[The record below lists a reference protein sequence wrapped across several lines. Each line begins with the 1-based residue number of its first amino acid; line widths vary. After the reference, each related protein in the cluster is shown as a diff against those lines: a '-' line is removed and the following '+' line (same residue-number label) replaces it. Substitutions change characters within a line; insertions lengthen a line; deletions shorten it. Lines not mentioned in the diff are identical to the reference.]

1 MRWNSI
7 WRETVASSVCH
18 RILSGRYDCT
28 YGLPLFHAKSCFI
41 SPHFLCSKSRIKISI
56 HTTEQRR
63 EKSAHFIS
71 SFPFRLPTVTRI
83 IQRIKLQAWSKRA
96 RLFIEQWSSYRLWRS
111 FRCFFSWICRFF
123 SIFLIFFQKNLTFS
137 SAGLAISGD
146 ASRLMVIT
154 GGTIVVLKLAN
165 RDVLGATATGG
176 GAPTLVG
183 FGGFNRADAVI
194 KGGEDTVEKTTGDGV
209 TVASDS
215 VTAASD
221 NGVTVSTLAAAGDW
235 VRGGSGSLATGPV
248 ETTGRNFTPAIMGFR
263 EKEARWTADSVR
275 VVAGGTATELA
286 PGGNEPA
293 FATVGGLRSE
303 WTTEMGSVA
312 VVGTPWPREDFLPKP
327 GMTRV
332 KLEAFWVRWGNALA
346 FWR

>member
-1 MRWNSI
+1 
-7 WRETVASSVCH
+7 
-18 RILSGRYDCT
+18 
-28 YGLPLFHAKSCFI
+28 
-41 SPHFLCSKSRIKISI
+41 
-56 HTTEQRR
+56 
-63 EKSAHFIS
+63 
-71 SFPFRLPTVTRI
+71 
-83 IQRIKLQAWSKRA
+83 
-96 RLFIEQWSSYRLWRS
+96 
-111 FRCFFSWICRFF
+111 
-123 SIFLIFFQKNLTFS
+123 
-137 SAGLAISGD
+137 
-146 ASRLMVIT
+146 MVIT
-154 GGTIVVLKLAN
+154 DGTIVVLKLAN
-165 RDVLGATATGG
+165 SDVLGATATGG
-176 GAPTLVG
+176 SAPTPVG

-194 KGGEDTVEKTTGDGV
+194 NGDGDTVETTTGDGV
-209 TVASDS
+209 TAASNS

-263 EKEARWTADSVR
+263 EKEAPWTADSVR
-275 VVAGGTATELA
+275 VVAGGTVTELA

-303 WTTEMGSVA
+303 WTTEMGSEA